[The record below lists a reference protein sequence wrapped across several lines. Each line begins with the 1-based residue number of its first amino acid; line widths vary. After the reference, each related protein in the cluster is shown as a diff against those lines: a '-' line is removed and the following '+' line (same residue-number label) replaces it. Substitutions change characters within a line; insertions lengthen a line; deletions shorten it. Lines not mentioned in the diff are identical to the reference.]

1 MGDAGGFQGVA
12 MDAHECHRFR
22 LQCYKQ
28 NQSIHAMKPVKPT
41 HPPAAEP
48 TPRQALVRTYDAIL
62 DPLPQPEVTESD
74 SDTAW
79 GRWEDVMSSDAR
91 QQDDD
96 DSAPPAFEDTQP
108 MKWAELP
115 PDRK

>member
-1 MGDAGGFQGVA
+1 
-12 MDAHECHRFR
+12 
-22 LQCYKQ
+22 
-28 NQSIHAMKPVKPT
+28 MKPVKPT